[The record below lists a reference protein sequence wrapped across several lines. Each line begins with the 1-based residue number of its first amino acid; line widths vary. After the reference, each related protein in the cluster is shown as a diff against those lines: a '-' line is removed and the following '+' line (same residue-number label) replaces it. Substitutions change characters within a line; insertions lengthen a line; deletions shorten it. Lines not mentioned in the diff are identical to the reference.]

1 MYFLAPHPALKQ
13 KHRITLCLKW
23 RIITDYF
30 FPSAFMTF
38 GSHRA
43 TFHIYHS
50 AHDNLLSQGMA
61 GVTLSHQCTCYL
73 LFKTLVDISCLVSQ
87 TEKKPTKTIVILYHL
102 PRRQLSWVSSWL
114 HSGTGEEI
122 YLLDAVRFTQDT
134 DSGFFGWLFN
144 VLTFPVIP
152 LAVAGGFL
160 PLNCLKTKVQMGSGY
175 SCATSIA
182 VNLSSRANLDKK
194 KKKKLLAQ
202 RTLIDYIDPSGDG
215 ASFKNFVSESCL
227 LSRIPEV
234 KTLGITG

>member
-1 MYFLAPHPALKQ
+1 
-13 KHRITLCLKW
+13 
-23 RIITDYF
+23 
-30 FPSAFMTF
+30 MTF

-50 AHDNLLSQGMA
+50 AHHNLLSQGMA

-87 TEKKPTKTIVILYHL
+87 TEKKTPYWFFIICQEDSCLGYPHDCI
-102 PRRQLSWVSSWL
+102 
-114 HSGTGEEI
+114 HGGTSEEI

-175 SCATSIA
+175 SCVTSIA

-194 KKKKLLAQ
+194 KK
-202 RTLIDYIDPSGDG
+202 
-215 ASFKNFVSESCL
+215 
-227 LSRIPEV
+227 
-234 KTLGITG
+234 